1 MQPPQPSPSP
11 PPILEAGIRSVA
23 GLEQNF
29 AHQRTAVDRIADA
42 IGTFTGSFWFVA
54 LHAAILTF
62 WFCVNTGV
70 LPVLPRFD
78 PYPFILLCMI
88 VSVEGV
94 ILSTFVLMKQNR
106 MQQRTE
112 NRDHLNLQID
122 LLSEKEITKLLQMMQ
137 LICHKLEIPE
147 AELDTELQQMSNVT
161 SVDILSQEIKEKIPP
176 AV

>member
-1 MQPPQPSPSP
+1 MPLPSSTPPATVES
-11 PPILEAGIRSVA
+11 GIRSVA
-23 GLEQNF
+23 ELEQQF
-29 AHQRTAVDRIADA
+29 VQQRSSVDRIADA
-42 IGTFTGSFWFVA
+42 IGTFSGSFWFVA
-54 LHAAILTF
+54 LHAVILVV
-62 WFCVNTGV
+62 WFCINTGV

-106 MQQRTE
+106 MQHRTE

-122 LLSEKEITKLLQMMQ
+122 LLSEKEITKLLQMMR
-137 LICHKLEIPE
+137 LVCRKLDIPE
-147 AELDTELQQMSNVT
+147 AELDLELREMSSVT